1 MSLMVGRLC
10 SFWDG
15 LCTGAMLVSG
25 KVDPHS
31 VHQKNVAWKL
41 RMGVP
46 KGDDR
51 FCLKVNIKSLKP
63 SGFQKFNSTKGN
75 LQ

>member
-41 RMGVP
+41 RMWVP
-46 KGDDR
+46 KGDDQ
-51 FCLKVNIKSLKP
+51 FL
-63 SGFQKFNSTKGN
+63 FKG
-75 LQ
+75 QHQISETFWFSEIQFHKR